1 MMIKKRR
8 KEGKTDYG
16 KRIKLLSGKKPR
28 VLFRRTNRYIIG
40 QLVKSKEAKDFTV
53 IGLTSKELIE
63 YGWPKD
69 AKGSLK
75 SIPASYLTGF
85 LLGKKM
91 LDKDEKEAILDIGIL
106 RSIERS
112 RVYAFLNGIKDSGI
126 NIKCEQK
133 MFPEEKR
140 ILGKHMK
147 INLEFNKIKQNIEKK
162 FV

>member
-1 MMIKKRR
+1 M
-8 KEGKTDYG
+8 
-16 KRIKLLSGKKPR
+16 
-28 VLFRRTNRYIIG
+28 FRRTNRYIIG

-106 RSIERS
+106 RSIEKS